1 MNWLDWLL
9 VALGA
14 VAAVR
19 GFLHGFVV
27 EVASLV
33 GVVAGI
39 WVASRYNASV
49 AGWLGLDPENEAI
62 SFVVAFI
69 GMLLLVM
76 LAAKVITKAMDL
88 AMLSLPNKVAGAF
101 FGVVRTLFIVSVVLN
116 LLISKAGPGGLL
128 SSPTIR
134 GSVLFPPLRAVAPLL
149 VPAFGDSHWVQQ
161 AMDRL
166 KSGLDNADPAQPPS
180 GAKE

>member
-69 GMLLLVM
+69 GVLLLVM

-101 FGVVRTLFIVSVVLN
+101 FGVV
-116 LLISKAGPGGLL
+116 
-128 SSPTIR
+128 
-134 GSVLFPPLRAVAPLL
+134 
-149 VPAFGDSHWVQQ
+149 
-161 AMDRL
+161 
-166 KSGLDNADPAQPPS
+166 
-180 GAKE
+180 